1 MMHCVLDQVKG
12 SMEQHR
18 MSQAMKGMVSEQNPE
33 ADETE
38 LRLRKRMEQEKLKYT
53 CTLLE
58 LQNQVTSTF
67 VDIFLLCFSTV
78 TRRVLTSYES
88 WRRRLSIY
96 SICWKE
102 RKFNFWKTSKCG
114 GHASPLKLNKHK
126 QVQLVTQ
133 HQQVLSR
140 RHHPLRRNSLVEWCR
155 HQFTIFPTFRD

>member
-1 MMHCVLDQVKG
+1 MRYCVLDQVKG
-12 SMEQHR
+12 SIEQHR
-18 MSQAMKGMVSEQNPE
+18 MSQAMKGVVSEQNPE

-88 WRRRLSIY
+88 
-96 SICWKE
+96 
-102 RKFNFWKTSKCG
+102 
-114 GHASPLKLNKHK
+114 
-126 QVQLVTQ
+126 
-133 HQQVLSR
+133 
-140 RHHPLRRNSLVEWCR
+140 
-155 HQFTIFPTFRD
+155 